1 MLVLSIN
8 EYNPGKIDRVL
19 VVAVVVVVSVDLVD
33 VDRVVLVS
41 FQALSIDDS
50 TSTGWGSTS
59 LIDHRST

>member
-41 FQALSIDDS
+41 FASSID
-50 TSTGWGSTS
+50 WC
-59 LIDHRST
+59 